1 MSLNLTKLK
10 SFANLPDWQGIF
22 RIEAAENQIT
32 GAELSN
38 LQKYSDTLVV
48 LKLAN
53 NRILN
58 IDEIKTLSSF
68 KKLKNLDLGQNP
80 ITKIEGYRD
89 KIFALLPELEVL
101 DGHDRENQSVLS
113 DINQDSYG
121 EEGEQELYGDE
132 DEDGVLRQN
141 GEDDFSDYDEEGEDE
156 FDESESEEVA

>member
-10 SFANLPDWQGIF
+10 SFANLPDWQGIV

-113 DINQDSYG
+113 DFNQDSYG
-121 EEGEQELYGDE
+121 EEGEHDLYGDE

-156 FDESESEEVA
+156 FDESESEEVG

>member
-1 MSLNLTKLK
+1 MTKLK
-10 SFANLPDWQGIF
+10 SFANLPDLQGIV

-101 DGHDRENQSVLS
+101 DGHDKENQSVLS

-121 EEGEQELYGDE
+121 EEGEHDLYGDE
-132 DEDGVLRQN
+132 DSPRVLRQN

>member
-10 SFANLPDWQGIF
+10 SFANLPDWQGIV

>member
-1 MSLNLTKLK
+1 MNLTKLK
-10 SFANLPDWQGIF
+10 SFANLPDWQGIV